1 MRRAV
6 ALAIALGAAVLVS
19 VAPSFAADAPLPIQ
33 PKALTPRSVFPD
45 AVELTVSARGE
56 TVTVEPSRTVVVK
69 YVVQPGA
76 HFPWHSHAGP
86 VIVNVKR
93 GTFTYVNDLCQET
106 TYSAG
111 EAFVDLGSDVHSA
124 FNPSTTKETVVV
136 GTFFNAPAEPDPLL
150 IPATTPACAA

>member
-6 ALAIALGAAVLVS
+6 ALTIALAAAVLVS

-33 PKALTPRSVFPD
+33 PTVLTPRSVFPD
-45 AVELTVSARGE
+45 AVELTVSAGGK

-69 YVVQPGA
+69 YVVQPEA
-76 HFPWHSHAGP
+76 QFPWHSHTGP

-93 GTFTYVNDLCQET
+93 GTFTFVNDQCQET
-106 TYSAG
+106 MYPAG
-111 EAFVDLGSDVHSA
+111 TAFVDLGSDVHSA

-136 GTFFNAPAEPDPLL
+136 ATFFNAPPEPDPLL
-150 IPATTPACAA
+150 IPATAPGCTV